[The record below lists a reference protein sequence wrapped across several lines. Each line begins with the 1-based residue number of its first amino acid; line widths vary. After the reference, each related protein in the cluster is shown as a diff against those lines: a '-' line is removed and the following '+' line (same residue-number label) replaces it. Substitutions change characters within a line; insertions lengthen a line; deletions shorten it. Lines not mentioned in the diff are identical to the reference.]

1 MSGRDRQNAR
11 SSLGHCGNLDN
22 IMTNVVAKTR
32 FCRLRETPMLR
43 VGSPKGYFAGTL
55 DSIKSIFMQRQLIA
69 LVIRRELRTKYKG
82 SFTGILWSLARPL
95 AMIVIYYFFVGQI
108 LGAARS
114 IPDFAVYMFTG
125 FATWALFS
133 ESMASAT
140 LSLVGN
146 AGLVRKVSLPREI
159 FPISTTSVAVVNFLT
174 QVGLLIVFIVIIG
187 SPVNF
192 ANIGIAIMGIA
203 MLVTFSLALG
213 LLVSAATVF
222 FRDLQHLVDV
232 ALMFLFWGSPV
243 LYSVVLVKNLVT
255 VDWVVQIY
263 LANPVTTA
271 ILSMQSAFWGAG
283 ELGVGNIGLR
293 VTITWV
299 ISLVLLWFAQRVFN
313 RLQGSFAQEL

>member
-1 MSGRDRQNAR
+1 MTR
-11 SSLGHCGNLDN
+11 S
-22 IMTNVVAKTR
+22 VAQTR
-32 FCRLRETPMLR
+32 FHRLRETPMVR
-43 VGSPKGYFAGTL
+43 VGSPKGYLVGTL
-55 DSIKSIFMQRQLIA
+55 DSVKS
-69 LVIRRELRTKYKG
+69 LVIQRRLILLITRRELRTKYKG
-82 SFTGILWSLARPL
+82 TFTGILWSLARPL

-114 IPDFAVYMFTG
+114 IPDFAVFMFTG

-133 ESMASAT
+133 ETISSAT
-140 LSLVGN
+140 TSLVGN

-159 FPISTTSVAVVNFLT
+159 FPISTTCVAFVNFLT
-174 QVGLLIVFIVIIG
+174 QVGLLIVFILIIG

-192 ANIGIAIMGIA
+192 ANIGIALMGIA

-213 LLVSAATVF
+213 LFAATATVF

-232 ALMFLFWGSPV
+232 LLMFLFWGSPV
-243 LYSVVLVKNLVT
+243 LYSVALVKHLIT

-271 ILSMQSAFWGAG
+271 VLSMQSVFWGAG
-283 ELGVGNIGLR
+283 SLGVENLGLR
-293 VTITWV
+293 VGITWM